1 MQGSA
6 RVHARVGWR
15 MAEFEWVRPLWLFAL
30 LPGMFILLALWQR
43 TGSAGAWE
51 KLVDPELQP
60 YVLEGS
66 GTKRS
71 RWPLVLA
78 ALSYLIAVVV
88 LAGPVWEQR
97 PMPLLQAQQAQVIVL
112 DVSRSMDTTDR
123 KPSRMARAK
132 HKVRDLLARSAGKQ
146 TALVV
151 FSQVAYVVS
160 PLTDDVATLEAFLPA
175 IETSVV
181 PVQGSRIEP
190 AIVKAQGLLQQ
201 AGNQSGSILLITDA
215 PVTEKAVN
223 AASATAAAGYSLSV
237 LGVATE
243 AGEPLRL
250 PDGSLLEDAA
260 GNIAITALDR
270 QGLTRLAAAGDGVFT
285 QLTVDNADIDKLV
298 KVSDGVAL
306 SEKTGSADAAR
317 QVLQW
322 VERAPWLLLLLLLFV
337 LPVFRRGLL

>member
-1 MQGSA
+1 MI
-6 RVHARVGWR
+6 
-15 MAEFEWVRPLWLFAL
+15 ELEWVRPLWLFAL
-30 LPGMFILLALWQR
+30 LPGIFVLLSLWR
-43 TGSAGAWE
+43 RSGNAGAWE

-66 GTKRS
+66 GAKRS
-71 RWPLVLA
+71 RWPLWLA
-78 ALSYLIAVVV
+78 ALSFLIAVLV

-97 PMPLLQAQQAQVIVL
+97 PMPLMQAQQAQVIVL
-112 DVSRSMDTTDR
+112 DVSRSMDTTDQ

-132 HKVRDLLARSAGKQ
+132 HKVRDLLAQSAGKQ
-146 TALVV
+146 TALLV

-181 PVQGSRIEP
+181 PVQGSRLEP
-190 AIVKAQGLLQQ
+190 AIVKAQDLLVQ
-201 AGNQSGSILLITDA
+201 AGQLSGSILVITDA
-215 PVTEKAVN
+215 TATEIAIS
-223 AASATAAAGYSLSV
+223 AASEAATAGYTVSV

-243 AGEPLRL
+243 GGDPLRL

-270 QGLTRLAAAGDGVFT
+270 TGLTRLAEAGGGVFT
-285 QLTVDNADIDKLV
+285 ELSVDNRDIDRLV
-298 KVSDGVAL
+298 RVSDSVAL
-306 SEKTGSADAAR
+306 SDKSGGDTAAQ

-322 VERAPWLLLLLLLFV
+322 IERAPWLLLLLLLLA

>member
-1 MQGSA
+1 
-6 RVHARVGWR
+6 
-15 MAEFEWVRPLWLFAL
+15 MAEFEIELVRPLWLLAL
-30 LPGMFILLALWQR
+30 LPGIFILISLWR
-43 TGSAGAWE
+43 RSGSVGAWE
-51 KLVDPELQP
+51 KLVDPELRP
-60 YVLEGS
+60 YVLEGN
-66 GTKRS
+66 GGRHS

-78 ALSYLIAVVV
+78 TFCFLLAVVV

-97 PMPLLQAQQAQVIVL
+97 PMPLLQAQQSQVIVL
-112 DVSRSMDTTDR
+112 DVSRSMDTTDQ

-175 IETSVV
+175 IETTVV
-181 PVQGSRIEP
+181 PVQGSRLEP
-190 AIVKAQGLLQQ
+190 AIVKAQELLLQ

-215 PVTEKAVN
+215 TATEKAIS
-223 AASATAAAGYSLSV
+223 AATEAAAAGYSVSV

-243 AGEPLRL
+243 GGDPLRL

-260 GNIAITALDR
+260 GNIAITALDS
-270 QGLTRLAAAGDGVFT
+270 QGLTRLAAAGEGVFT
-285 QLTVDNADIDKLV
+285 SLSVDSADINRLLQT
-298 KVSDGVAL
+298 SDAVAL
-306 SEKTGSADAAR
+306 SEKTSAADSGR

-322 VERAPWLLLLLLLFV
+322 IERAPWLLLLLLLLA
-337 LPVFRRGLL
+337 LPAFRRGLF